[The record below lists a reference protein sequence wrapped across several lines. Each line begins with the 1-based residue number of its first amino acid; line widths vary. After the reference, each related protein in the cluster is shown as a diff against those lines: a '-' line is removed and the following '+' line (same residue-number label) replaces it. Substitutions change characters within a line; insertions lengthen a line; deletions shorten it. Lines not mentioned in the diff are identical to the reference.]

1 MGQYKTIFN
10 SEVNNTKQELYI
22 SKKNTQ
28 ELLNLN
34 KLVFDV
40 AELLATDYLL
50 IDKDFQIIKSNK
62 SIAKDLVKITKRSS
76 ILTAFNWEKDIISN
90 IFLNENFNHKEFL
103 YFKLKT
109 KTAFTYYECKV
120 MLYDCNSFFIF
131 PKQISNFKYNIINE
145 LKIDDITDINY
156 TDDFIILNESVQKT
170 LDDCKKFKGIQLQ
183 RKKSNN

>member
-50 IDKDFQIIKSNK
+50 IDKDFQIIKS
-62 SIAKDLVKITKRSS
+62 
-76 ILTAFNWEKDIISN
+76 
-90 IFLNENFNHKEFL
+90 
-103 YFKLKT
+103 
-109 KTAFTYYECKV
+109 
-120 MLYDCNSFFIF
+120 
-131 PKQISNFKYNIINE
+131 
-145 LKIDDITDINY
+145 
-156 TDDFIILNESVQKT
+156 
-170 LDDCKKFKGIQLQ
+170 
-183 RKKSNN
+183 